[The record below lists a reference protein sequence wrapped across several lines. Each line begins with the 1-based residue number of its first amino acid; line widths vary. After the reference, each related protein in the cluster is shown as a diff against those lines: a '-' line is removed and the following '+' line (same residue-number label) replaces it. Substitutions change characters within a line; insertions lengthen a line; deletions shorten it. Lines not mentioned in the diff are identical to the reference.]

1 MAKRPNLAGVPNLA
15 TSSFCLTTLS
25 GGSGA
30 ETGIAGLPQGK
41 TREVSDRQG
50 HQRFGRVWVPGRPGP
65 RQGFRPVAPEMM
77 EDSHFNSSYFWS
89 HVPTVPAQIENA
101 MFLNKM
107 KEQQEK
113 GTSFSPSSLPHYQ
126 TALLTIPTLGAKTD
140 GGGQASSA
148 AHFHPPHSS
157 QNITVLPVQ
166 STAGLMKAAGLV
178 ITTPQ
183 GTLVSPTSSQSFV
196 SGHPTTTMIVS
207 ALHSEDKKE
216 GNGSPHVVVMP
227 TPSKR
232 GRKKKVTAVSRI
244 GPLGGPESETL
255 ILAHVSSGGQHHPGD
270 PYELSNGEEGRIPKD
285 STKTYRCR
293 MCAAT
298 FFSKSDMQIHSKSH
312 TEAKPHKCPH
322 CAKSFANSSYLAQ
335 HIRIHSGAKP
345 YSCSYCQKS
354 FRQLSH
360 LQQHSR
366 NHTESKPHK
375 CPHCTKSFANSSY
388 LAQHVRIH
396 TGVKPY
402 TCTFC
407 HKCFRQLSH
416 LQQHSRIH
424 TGDRPYRC
432 THPGCEKSFT
442 QLSNLQSHRRQHNK
456 DKPFKCPNCNKGY
469 IDSASLEV
477 HMSTHTVKHARIY
490 SCGLCNR
497 TYTSETYLVKHMEKH
512 NPDALTSSATAPT
525 PPAQQTQIQTLRQV
539 GGQSQGESADGASD
553 RTRDAGG
560 RAAGGGGH
568 HGQSQSNYPQLEAIP
583 CPFDLHH
590 YKTVSASDI
599 QYKPI
604 NVADI
609 TSHKNLCLTVSA
621 STIQVEHLNS

>member
-1 MAKRPNLAGVPNLA
+1 
-15 TSSFCLTTLS
+15 
-25 GGSGA
+25 
-30 ETGIAGLPQGK
+30 
-41 TREVSDRQG
+41 
-50 HQRFGRVWVPGRPGP
+50 
-65 RQGFRPVAPEMM
+65 MM

-89 HVPTVPAQIENA
+89 PIPTVSGQIENA
-101 MFLNKM
+101 MFLNKV

-113 GTSFSPSSLPHYQ
+113 NTSFSPSSASHYQ
-126 TALLTIPTLGAKTD
+126 TALLTIPTPGAKTD
-140 GGGQASSA
+140 GGGQVGCG
-148 AHFHPPHSS
+148 AHLHPPHST
-157 QNITVLPVQ
+157 QNITVLPVP
-166 STAGLMKAAGLV
+166 STGIMTAAGLV

-196 SGHPTTTMIVS
+196 SGHPATTMIVS
-207 ALHSEDKKE
+207 ALHSPDKKE
-216 GNGSPHVVVMP
+216 GDGTSHVVVMP
-227 TPSKR
+227 APSKR
-232 GRKKKVTAVSRI
+232 GRKKKTTLSRV
-244 GPLGGPESETL
+244 GPVGAPGSETL
-255 ILAHVSSGGQHHPGD
+255 ILAHLASGGQVATLQHNTGD
-270 PYELSNGEEGRIPKD
+270 PYDLSNEEEDHGPKD

-345 YSCSYCQKS
+345 YTCSYCQKS

-360 LQQHSR
+360 LQQHTR

-402 TCTFC
+402 TCSYC
-407 HKCFRQLSH
+407 NKCFRQLSH
-416 LQQHSRIH
+416 LQQHNRIH
-424 TGDRPYRC
+424 TGDRPYKC

-456 DKPFKCPNCNKGY
+456 DKPYKCTNCNKGY
-469 IDSASLEV
+469 IDAASLEV

-497 TYTSETYLVKHMEKH
+497 TYTSVRPMSISEENFYMKHCESPHWHQTPGSYFTPCSHVSTVSPLPILPSSQETYLVKHMEKH
-512 NPDALTSSATAPT
+512 NPDQLTAPAGVAAQA
-525 PPAQQTQIQTLRQV
+525 AQQNQNHSHAQ
-539 GGQSQGESADGASD
+539 GQAGAQSRVESADGGSSRPGGAGSRGAD
-553 RTRDAGG
+553 RSQQ
-560 RAAGGGGH
+560 
-568 HGQSQSNYPQLEAIP
+568 GQSQSNYPPTETIS
-583 CPFDLHH
+583 CPFDLHQ

-599 QYKPI
+599 QYKPVS
-604 NVADI
+604 VADI
-609 TSHKNLCLTVSA
+609 TSHKDLCLTVSA

>member
-1 MAKRPNLAGVPNLA
+1 
-15 TSSFCLTTLS
+15 
-25 GGSGA
+25 
-30 ETGIAGLPQGK
+30 
-41 TREVSDRQG
+41 
-50 HQRFGRVWVPGRPGP
+50 
-65 RQGFRPVAPEMM
+65 MM

-89 HVPTVPAQIENA
+89 PVPTMPGQIENA
-101 MFLNKM
+101 MFLNKV

-113 GTSFSPSSLPHYQ
+113 SASFSASSASHYQ
-126 TALLTIPTLGAKTD
+126 TTLLTIPTPGAKTD
-140 GGGQASSA
+140 GGGQAGSA
-148 AHFHPPHSS
+148 AHLHPPHST
-157 QNITVLPVQ
+157 QNITVLPVP
-166 STAGLMKAAGLV
+166 STGIMTAAGLV

-196 SGHPTTTMIVS
+196 SGHPATTMIVS
-207 ALHSEDKKE
+207 ALHSSEKKE
-216 GNGSPHVVVMP
+216 ADGNSHVVVMP
-227 TPSKR
+227 APSKR
-232 GRKKKVTAVSRI
+232 GRKKKTTVSRV
-244 GPLGGPESETL
+244 GPLGMPGNETV
-255 ILAHVSSGGQHHPGD
+255 ILAHLTPGGQVTTLQHHARD
-270 PYELSNGEEGRIPKD
+270 PYDLSNEDEDHASKD

-345 YSCSYCQKS
+345 YTCSYCQKS

-366 NHTESKPHK
+366 NHTDAKPHK

-388 LAQHVRIH
+388 LAQHIRIH

-402 TCTFC
+402 TCSYC
-407 HKCFRQLSH
+407 EKSFRQLSH

-424 TGDRPYRC
+424 TGDRPYKC
-432 THPGCEKSFT
+432 SHPGCEKSFT

-456 DKPFKCPNCNKGY
+456 DKPYKCPNCNKGY
-469 IDSASLEV
+469 IDAASLEV

-497 TYTSETYLVKHMEKH
+497 TYTSVRQMSISEEHYYMQHYESPHWHQTPGSYFTPCSHVSTVSPLPILPSSQETYLVKHMEKH
-512 NPDALTSSATAPT
+512 NPDQLTASAVMAAQ
-525 PPAQQTQIQTLRQV
+525 PAQQN
-539 GGQSQGESADGASD
+539 QSQAQGQAGAQSRVESADGASS
-553 RTRDAGG
+553 RPGGAGSG
-560 RAAGGGGH
+560 AAGRGQQGH
-568 HGQSQSNYPQLEAIP
+568 SQSNYPQTESIS
-583 CPFDLHH
+583 CPFDLHQ
-590 YKTVSASDI
+590 YKTVSANDI
-599 QYKPI
+599 QYKPVS
-604 NVADI
+604 VADI
-609 TSHKNLCLTVSA
+609 STHKDLCLTVSA

>member
-1 MAKRPNLAGVPNLA
+1 MRKRK
-15 TSSFCLTTLS
+15 
-25 GGSGA
+25 
-30 ETGIAGLPQGK
+30 ER
-41 TREVSDRQG
+41 TRVQI
-50 HQRFGRVWVPGRPGP
+50 VPGHGSPAEADGVV
-65 RQGFRPVAPEMM
+65 GTEMM

-89 HVPTVPAQIENA
+89 HIPTVSGQIENA
-101 MFLNKM
+101 MFLNKV

-113 GTSFSPSSLPHYQ
+113 SNSFSPSSASHYQ
-126 TALLTIPTLGAKTD
+126 TALLTIPTPGAKTD
-140 GGGQASSA
+140 GGGQVGSA
-148 AHFHPPHSS
+148 AHLHPPHST
-157 QNITVLPVQ
+157 QNITVLPVPP
-166 STAGLMKAAGLV
+166 TGIMTAAGLV

-196 SGHPTTTMIVS
+196 SGHPATTMIVS
-207 ALHSEDKKE
+207 ALHSPDKKE
-216 GNGSPHVVVMP
+216 EDGTSHVVVMP
-227 TPSKR
+227 APSKR
-232 GRKKKVTAVSRI
+232 GRKKKTALSRV
-244 GPLGGPESETL
+244 GPVGAPGSETL
-255 ILAHVSSGGQHHPGD
+255 ILAHLTPGGQVASLQHNTGD
-270 PYELSNGEEGRIPKD
+270 PYDLSNEEEDHGPKD

-345 YSCSYCQKS
+345 YTCSYCQKS

-360 LQQHSR
+360 LQQHTR

-375 CPHCTKSFANSSY
+375 CPNCTKSFANSSY

-402 TCTFC
+402 TCSFC
-407 HKCFRQLSH
+407 NKCFRQLSH
-416 LQQHSRIH
+416 LQQHNRIH
-424 TGDRPYRC
+424 TGDRPYKC

-456 DKPFKCPNCNKGY
+456 DKPYKCTNCNKGY
-469 IDSASLEV
+469 IDAASLEV

-512 NPDALTSSATAPT
+512 NPDQLNAAAVAAQV
-525 PPAQQTQIQTLRQV
+525 AQQNQNHSQAQV
-539 GGQSQGESADGASD
+539 QAGAHNRVESADGGSSRPGGAGSRGAD
-553 RTRDAGG
+553 RSQQ
-560 RAAGGGGH
+560 
-568 HGQSQSNYPQLEAIP
+568 GQSQSNYPPTETIS
-583 CPFDLHH
+583 CPFDLHQ

-599 QYKPI
+599 QYKPVS
-604 NVADI
+604 VADI
-609 TSHKNLCLTVSA
+609 TSHKDLCLTVSA